1 MELLECNLNNNIGIL
16 LFNKE
21 FTHIKIQIIQNDTNE
36 NSNQKIKE
44 LLNDYI
50 EVKFS
55 KSKRQ
60 LNVEINKTS
69 DFFIFT
75 IIEVDNKRVNKSF
88 KVENITNKS
97 VTNEIANGIVTNEI
111 IQSGLSKLLQ
121 KSNVKINNNN
131 KKQCSIKNEN
141 IFAYITRKCSNTN
154 QNGN

>member
-1 MELLECNLNNNIGIL
+1 MELLECNLNNNIGTL

-21 FTHIKIQIIQNDTNE
+21 FTHIKIQIIQDDKDKK
-36 NSNQKIKE
+36 SNKKIKE

-55 KSKRQ
+55 KPKRQ

-69 DFFIFT
+69 NFLIFT
-75 IIEVDNKRVNKSF
+75 IIELDNKSLNKSF
-88 KVENITNKS
+88 KVDIENEDVNI
-97 VTNEIANGIVTNEI
+97 NEKEVLTKEI
-111 IQSGLSKLLQ
+111 IQSGLSKMLQ
-121 KSNVKINNNN
+121 KSNNKINDS

-141 IFAYITRKCSNTN
+141 IFAYITRKCINTN